1 MNDPDYVQDWLIHDA
16 FFRRALDKVAP
27 GGVVAFVTSSGT
39 LDKKNSKIREF
50 LATCAELIGAIRLP
64 NTAFSET
71 GVTTDIIFLQKREVP
86 LQAHEPKPDWCYVAP
101 NDDGLMINSYF
112 LQNPHMMLGTMRR
125 TTFQDRLTCDPIEG
139 ADIEKQ
145 LNDAIRKSADWEA
158 KAKAALASG
167 NTDLAK
173 RALAQKVKADEEVAT
188 YREMHETIANQ
199 TEAIK
204 TQVETLK
211 AKMAEAKSRQAMLI
225 ARSQMADTQKSLA
238 KSIGGIDTSSSFEK
252 FNRMEQKVMEK
263 EAEAEAFSQMAGAS
277 VQKDYETFE
286 QIQND
291 AKVDSELQRL
301 MAEMGQTVPTQAG
314 EPSLEEQIAAAEAA
328 AEAAAGQAAVAGGEE

>member
-1 MNDPDYVQDWLIHDA
+1 MGIFSRISDIFKSNVNDLID
-16 FFRRALDKVAP
+16 RAEDPEKMVKQIIMDMDK
-27 GGVVAFVTSSGT
+27 
-39 LDKKNSKIREF
+39 E
-50 LATCAELIGAIRLP
+50 
-64 NTAFSET
+64 
-71 GVTTDIIFLQKREVP
+71 LQKST
-86 LQAHEPKPDWCYVAP
+86 QALGKAVASER
-101 NDDGLMINSYF
+101 M
-112 LQNPHMMLGTMRR
+112 
-125 TTFQDRLTCDPIEG
+125 
-139 ADIEKQ
+139 AEKQ

-277 VQKDYETFE
+277 VQKDYEPFE